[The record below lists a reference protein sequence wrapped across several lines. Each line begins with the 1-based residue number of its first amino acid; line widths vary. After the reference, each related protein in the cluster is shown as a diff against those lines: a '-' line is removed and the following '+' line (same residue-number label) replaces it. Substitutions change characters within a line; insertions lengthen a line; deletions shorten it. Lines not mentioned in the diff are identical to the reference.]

1 MSKIFNTITTTLL
14 ATTMVVGS
22 LSAEAKQKLRPTRD
36 SKATADAT
44 PAGKTTGT
52 SGKTLWFEGYGLYG
66 VTPFNGAWDSDP
78 SINGNAINQPAAG
91 AVRTYVPGESNKGFG
106 GGLNV
111 GYAFVSGLSGV
122 IGIQISGQS
131 STKRETRVDNGGTF
145 DVTRTTKT
153 SFTAFSV
160 NLGLRP
166 EKSWGNFSLYGGGG
180 LLALMP
186 MTVTTDEQTAGE
198 TVNGART
205 ARLTT
210 DKYNLALGVYGEVG
224 AKYHFGAVSVG
235 AGLRLNVVSTS
246 NNGNTKVQTD
256 TRLAA
261 ATTTT
266 TTTISDSFSAT
277 QRTAEQAK
285 SAGNTN
291 YDLASPTS
299 VLLSNWQMTLGAA
312 YTLNF

>member
-1 MSKIFNTITTTLL
+1 MSKLFNTITTALL

-22 LSAEAKQKLRPTRD
+22 ISAQAKQKAKPAVETKTTAAAAE
-36 SKATADAT
+36 KATAA
-44 PAGKTTGT
+44 

-66 VTPFNGAWDSDP
+66 ITPFSGAWDTDP
-78 SINGNAINQPAAG
+78 SINGNAINQPSAG
-91 AVRTYVPGESNKGFG
+91 AVRSYGPGESNKGFG

-160 NLGLRP
+160 NLGVRP
-166 EKSWGNFSLYGGGG
+166 EKTWGDFSIYGGGG

-224 AKYHFGAVSVG
+224 AKYHFGAVSLG

-246 NNGNTKVQTD
+246 NNGKTKEQTD
-256 TRLAA
+256 TKLGA

-285 SAGNTN
+285 SAGTTN
-291 YDLASPTS
+291 YDMASPTS
-299 VLLSNWQMTLGAA
+299 VLLANWQITLSAA
-312 YTLNF
+312 YALNL